1 MDRFRVWQKL
11 HRGWRLIIN
20 CETRLITLITI
31 RVLVRARSRVLT
43 RGNYT
48 SVGTIWIY
56 DYVGEKKGGEESRWE
71 SRPRSA
77 IREDTVAF
85 ITKQCH
91 DITKIHL
98 NKTIE
103 GNKLSRSIHW
113 RKKNTKMIL
122 WKNTTGILFFTNI
135 KFRKVINITLKYRN
149 NWILFSSQSY
159 IFFSFLAIILNFLRF
174 FEFFDSNFC

>member
-1 MDRFRVWQKL
+1 M
-11 HRGWRLIIN
+11 
-20 CETRLITLITI
+20 
-31 RVLVRARSRVLT
+31 LVRARSRVLT

-113 RKKNTKMIL
+113 RKKNTKMIRL
-122 WKNTTGILFFTNI
+122 FYERILQAFYFSRISNSGKLLI
-135 KFRKVINITLKYRN
+135 SSIAIIGFYFDLKAT
-149 NWILFSSQSY
+149 
-159 IFFSFLAIILNFLRF
+159 FFSFLAIILNFLRF
-174 FEFFDSNFC
+174 FEFFDSNFY

>member
-1 MDRFRVWQKL
+1 M
-11 HRGWRLIIN
+11 
-20 CETRLITLITI
+20 
-31 RVLVRARSRVLT
+31 LT

-113 RKKNTKMIL
+113 RKKNTKMIRL
-122 WKNTTGILFFTNI
+122 FYERILQAFYFSRISNSAKLLI
-135 KFRKVINITLKYRN
+135 SRSSIAI
-149 NWILFSSQSY
+149 ILFSSQSY

>member
-1 MDRFRVWQKL
+1 M
-11 HRGWRLIIN
+11 
-20 CETRLITLITI
+20 
-31 RVLVRARSRVLT
+31 LT

-113 RKKNTKMIL
+113 RKKNTKMIRL
-122 WKNTTGILFFTNI
+122 FYERILLQAF
-135 KFRKVINITLKYRN
+135 Y
-149 NWILFSSQSY
+149 FSRISNSAKLL
-159 IFFSFLAIILNFLRF
+159 ISRSSIAIIGFYFHLKATF
-174 FEFFDSNFC
+174 FFPF

>member
-113 RKKNTKMIL
+113 RKKNTKMIRL
-122 WKNTTGILFFTNI
+122 FYERILQAF
-135 KFRKVINITLKYRN
+135 Y
-149 NWILFSSQSY
+149 FSRISNSAKLL
-159 IFFSFLAIILNFLRF
+159 ISRSSIAIIGFYFHLKATF
-174 FEFFDSNFC
+174 FFPF

>member
-1 MDRFRVWQKL
+1 M
-11 HRGWRLIIN
+11 
-20 CETRLITLITI
+20 
-31 RVLVRARSRVLT
+31 LT

-91 DITKIHL
+91 DITKIRF

-103 GNKLSRSIHW
+103 GNKLSRLYSLEKKKHKNDSSI
-113 RKKNTKMIL
+113 L
-122 WKNTTGILFFTNI
+122 
-135 KFRKVINITLKYRN
+135 
-149 NWILFSSQSY
+149 
-159 IFFSFLAIILNFLRF
+159 
-174 FEFFDSNFC
+174 

>member
-1 MDRFRVWQKL
+1 M
-11 HRGWRLIIN
+11 
-20 CETRLITLITI
+20 
-31 RVLVRARSRVLT
+31 LVRARSRVLT

-113 RKKNTKMIL
+113 RKKNTEMIR
-122 WKNTTGILFFTNI
+122 LFYERIQAF
-135 KFRKVINITLKYRN
+135 Y
-149 NWILFSSQSY
+149 FSRISNSAKLL
-159 IFFSFLAIILNFLRF
+159 ISRSSIAIIGFYFHLKATF
-174 FEFFDSNFC
+174 FFPF